1 VCAWSLKLH
10 RELHEANTGL
20 MQPARAQLAINWLN
34 CLIFK
39 EVDTRQKSAR
49 LLLNP
54 VKRLSAIETVRA
66 HPRDDLRDLTM
77 NAIDLLKADHERVKG
92 ILSQLSESTERGVKK
107 RTELLA
113 KLEMEISI
121 HTRLEEEVLYP
132 AFKKAGGKDQDV
144 MYYEAKEEHRTVD
157 SLVLPDLKVTDP
169 STPEFAGRV
178 KVVKELLE
186 HHIEEEETEMFP
198 QANKLLGKATLEEL
212 GAQMETLKA
221 KYKKELSD
229 RNLAA

>member
-1 VCAWSLKLH
+1 
-10 RELHEANTGL
+10 
-20 MQPARAQLAINWLN
+20 
-34 CLIFK
+34 
-39 EVDTRQKSAR
+39 
-49 LLLNP
+49 
-54 VKRLSAIETVRA
+54 
-66 HPRDDLRDLTM
+66 M

-92 ILSQLSESTERGVKK
+92 ILTQLSESTERGVKK
-107 RTELLA
+107 RGELLA
-113 KLEMEISI
+113 KLEMEIAI

-132 AFKKAGGKDQDV
+132 AYKKAGGKEQDV

-198 QANKLLGKATLEEL
+198 QAKKLLGKATLEEL
-212 GAQMETLKA
+212 GAQMESLKA
-221 KYKKELSD
+221 RYKKEMSAA
-229 RNLAA
+229 NLAA

>member
-1 VCAWSLKLH
+1 
-10 RELHEANTGL
+10 
-20 MQPARAQLAINWLN
+20 
-34 CLIFK
+34 
-39 EVDTRQKSAR
+39 
-49 LLLNP
+49 
-54 VKRLSAIETVRA
+54 
-66 HPRDDLRDLTM
+66 M

-92 ILSQLSESTERGVKK
+92 ILSQLSESTERGLKK
-107 RTELLA
+107 RAELLA

-121 HTRLEEEVLYP
+121 HTRLEEDVLYP
-132 AFKKAGGKDQDV
+132 AYKEAGGKEQDV

-198 QANKLLGKATLEEL
+198 QAKKLLGKAALDEL
-212 GAQMETLKA
+212 GEKMETLKA
-221 KYKKELSD
+221 RLKKEHDGSHM
-229 RNLAA
+229 AA